1 MNVTSFRAANAA
13 AVPLAPSVRAD
24 RAGKNLVAGH
34 QLVPFLERGQAI
46 GTTDLRATLT
56 NVVGGS
62 DAEGFSARKDAYA
75 ATEVAQILFLRKLGA
90 AISARANAPQAAL
103 IMLKKVVGL
112 ILTHTRRSEESQQL
126 QQFSTPLPLGL
137 VAAHAAGVIANDT
150 LHEPSA
156 GTGFMAIVQPPRFRM
171 IATNVKAER
180 RFLLTSA
187 RRLDALDAITRGQ
200 RQTGGLSRLS
210 RNFGLDQTEV
220 LNADQ
225 VWQSLLGGSSV
236 VALAGGM
243 TTLRRVRL
251 MGDHRVAL
259 SGSTDGMRDRLKSMG
274 LFSETIAW
282 KLRFFIPTSEEGSAI
297 LARLVERHPIVDATG
312 PV

>member
-34 QLVPFLERGQAI
+34 QLLPFLERGQAI

-75 ATEVAQILFLRKLGA
+75 ATEVAQVLFLRKLGA

-156 GTGFMAIVQPPRFRM
+156 GTGFMAIVPPRFRM

-180 RFLLTSA
+180 RFLSTIA

-251 MGDHRVAL
+251 MGNHRVAL

-297 LARLVERHPIVDATG
+297 LARLVERHPIVDVTG

>member
-34 QLVPFLERGQAI
+34 QLLPFLERGQAI

-62 DAEGFSARKDAYA
+62 DAEGFWAWKDAYA
-75 ATEVAQILFLRKLGA
+75 ASEVAQILFLRKLGA

-180 RFLLTSA
+180 RFLSTIA

-236 VALAGGM
+236 VALAGDM
-243 TTLRRVRL
+243 PLRRVRL
-251 MGDHRVAL
+251 MSDHRVAL
-259 SGSTDGMRDRLKSMG
+259 SGSTDGMRDRLKAMG

-282 KLRFFIPTSEEGSAI
+282 KLRFFLPTSEGGSAI
-297 LARLVERHPIVDATG
+297 LARLIERHPIVDVTG

>member
-34 QLVPFLERGQAI
+34 QLLPFLERGQAI

-62 DAEGFSARKDAYA
+62 DAEGFWAWKDAYA
-75 ATEVAQILFLRKLGA
+75 ASEVAQILFLRKLGA

-137 VAAHAAGVIANDT
+137 VAAHAAGRQ
-150 LHEPSA
+150 
-156 GTGFMAIVQPPRFRM
+156 G
-171 IATNVKAER
+171 AE
-180 RFLLTSA
+180 
-187 RRLDALDAITRGQ
+187 
-200 RQTGGLSRLS
+200 
-210 RNFGLDQTEV
+210 
-220 LNADQ
+220 
-225 VWQSLLGGSSV
+225 QSL
-236 VALAGGM
+236 
-243 TTLRRVRL
+243 T
-251 MGDHRVAL
+251 
-259 SGSTDGMRDRLKSMG
+259 
-274 LFSETIAW
+274 
-282 KLRFFIPTSEEGSAI
+282 GSA
-297 LARLVERHPIVDATG
+297 VP
-312 PV
+312 P

>member
-34 QLVPFLERGQAI
+34 QLVPFLERGHAI

-62 DAEGFSARKDAYA
+62 DAEGFWAWKDAYA

-90 AISARANAPQAAL
+90 TISARANAPQAAL

-112 ILTHTRRSEESQQL
+112 ILTHTWRSEESQQL
-126 QQFSTPLPLGL
+126 QQFSTPLPL
-137 VAAHAAGVIANDT
+137 AAHAAGVIANNT
-150 LHEPSA
+150 VHEPSA

-180 RFLLTSA
+180 RFLSTIA

-220 LNADQ
+220 INADQ

-243 TTLRRVRL
+243 TLRRVRL
-251 MGDHRVAL
+251 MNDHRVAL
-259 SGSTDGMRDRLKSMG
+259 SGFTDGMRDRLKSMG
-274 LFSETIAW
+274 LLSEMIAW

-297 LARLVERHPIVDATG
+297 LARLVERHPIVDVTG

>member
-34 QLVPFLERGQAI
+34 QLLPFLERGQAI

-62 DAEGFSARKDAYA
+62 DAEGFWAWKDAYA
-75 ATEVAQILFLRKLGA
+75 ASEVAQILFLRKLGA

-137 VAAHAAGVIANDT
+137 VAAHAAGI
-150 LHEPSA
+150 
-156 GTGFMAIVQPPRFRM
+156 MAIVQPPRFRM

-180 RFLLTSA
+180 RFLSTIA

-220 LNADQ
+220 IIADQ

-236 VALAGGM
+236 VALAGDM
-243 TTLRRVRL
+243 PLRRVRL
-251 MGDHRVAL
+251 MSDHRVAL
-259 SGSTDGMRDRLKSMG
+259 SGSTDGMRDRLKAMS

-282 KLRFFIPTSEEGSAI
+282 KLRFFIPTSERGSAI
-297 LARLVERHPIVDATG
+297 LARLIERHPIVDVTG